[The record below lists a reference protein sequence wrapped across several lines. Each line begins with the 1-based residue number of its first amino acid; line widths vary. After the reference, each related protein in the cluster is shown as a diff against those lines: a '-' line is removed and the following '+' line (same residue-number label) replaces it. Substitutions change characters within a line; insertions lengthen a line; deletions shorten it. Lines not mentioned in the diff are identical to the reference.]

1 MRHKGVDR
9 EETRKKMGEAV
20 GRGFRKF
27 GYAGIGVDALAKG
40 AGVTSGAFYAHFG
53 SKNGAFEVAL
63 DNGLDEVIATV
74 PEYQREHG
82 EKWLEKFV
90 DYYLSTAHRQN
101 LECGCAMAALTVEV
115 VRAEEV
121 TRVIYEKKMCQIAEL
136 MVRGLAGDDAGQRA
150 WGVLGILTGG
160 LNMVRAMATTQSAD
174 DVTAAIRRA
183 AMGAAGPVK
192 RADFAA

>member
-1 MRHKGVDR
+1 
-9 EETRKKMGEAV
+9 MGEAV

-53 SKNGAFEVAL
+53 SKDGAFNVAL
-63 DNGLDEVIATV
+63 DNGLDEVIETV
-74 PEYQREHG
+74 PKFQREFG

-90 DYYLSTAHRQN
+90 DYYLGTAHRQD

-115 VRAEEV
+115 VRAEEA
-121 TRVIYEKKMCQIAEL
+121 TRAIYEKKMGQIAAL
-136 MVRGLAGDDAGQRA
+136 MTSGLAGDDAGQRA

-160 LNMVRAMATTQSAD
+160 LNIVRAMATTGAAD
-174 DVTAAIRRA
+174 EVTVAIRRA
-183 AMGAAGPVK
+183 VIDTAGPVK
-192 RADFAA
+192 RSDAAL